1 MTLLHVLRVGFRQ
14 QIFRLHSSD
23 RHQFLDFLAFLLL
36 GVLPTG
42 AYSRPVKGS
51 GTPDSLRATL
61 SASYCRAE
69 REWSNGM

>member
-36 GVLPTG
+36 GVLTYRGLFSSCEGKRDPG
-42 AYSRPVKGS
+42 FF
-51 GTPDSLRATL
+51 
-61 SASYCRAE
+61 AS
-69 REWSNGM
+69 NFIGVVL